1 MERTIYDAE
10 HKLFAETARAFIERE
25 IEPRH
30 DDWDRAGI
38 VDKEMFRKA
47 GAQGLL
53 GMALSEEFGGGG
65 VDDFRYNAVI
75 GEAVASTVA
84 ASSGLCIT
92 LHNDVCLPY
101 FAAVSNAEQRVR
113 WFPGF
118 VSGDLMTAIA
128 MTEPGTGSDLAGV
141 RTAAVRDGD
150 DYVVNGAKTFITNGI
165 NADLVIVVVR
175 TGDDPHGGLS
185 LLAVADGTEGFTRG
199 RNLEN
204 LR

>member
-1 MERTIYDAE
+1 
-10 HKLFAETARAFIERE
+10 
-25 IEPRH
+25 
-30 DDWDRAGI
+30 
-38 VDKEMFRKA
+38 
-47 GAQGLL
+47 
-53 GMALSEEFGGGG
+53 
-65 VDDFRYNAVI
+65 
-75 GEAVASTVA
+75 
-84 ASSGLCIT
+84 
-92 LHNDVCLPY
+92 
-101 FAAVSNAEQRVR
+101 
-113 WFPGF
+113 
-118 VSGDLMTAIA
+118 MTAIA